1 MSVEWSESYKIGDE
15 VVDTTQ
21 KQLFEL
27 TNAFL
32 ASDDMMVLRP
42 IIVSLCKQMRTH
54 FEQEEALMLSSDFPG
69 REAHSAQHQA
79 LLTRLL
85 GRSMDVGKGYMN
97 KPAIAALMKNWA
109 EQHVPQEDAVF
120 AVFLKDHPLTNR
132 A

>member
-1 MSVEWSESYKIGDE
+1 MRVEWSDSYKIGDAAA
-15 VVDTTQ
+15 DATQ

-42 IIVSLCKQMRTH
+42 IIVSLCKQVRTH
-54 FEQEEALMLSSDFPG
+54 FEQEEALMRQSNFPG
-69 REAHSAQHQA
+69 MDAHIEHHQT

-97 KPAIAALMKNWA
+97 KPAIAALMKDWA

-120 AVFLKDHPLTNR
+120 AAFLASTAP
-132 A
+132 